1 MTAHKLHR
9 ISQQQKKQRTRFYD
23 FLIKF
28 CYFRARFCDSRKIS
42 QNLGAES
49 ITAVLEFFP

>member
-1 MTAHKLHR
+1 MTIYVDGCFAR
-9 ISQQQKKQRTRFYD
+9 IYDYAKAITKKH
-23 FLIKF
+23 
-28 CYFRARFCDSRKIS
+28 ARFCDSRKIS